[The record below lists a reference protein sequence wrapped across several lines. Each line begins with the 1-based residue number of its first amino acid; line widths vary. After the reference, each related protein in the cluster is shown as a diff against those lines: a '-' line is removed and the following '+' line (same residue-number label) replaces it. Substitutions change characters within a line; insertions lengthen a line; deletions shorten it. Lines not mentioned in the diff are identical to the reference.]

1 MKKRTK
7 GKGSASV
14 LLNFALGTILT
25 LGFTV
30 LSAKL
35 ILSGTLNE
43 NGIDLYA
50 GITKGIVALVLS
62 LLTARRSPQRKI
74 LWGLFAVALYYLL
87 LIICNLLFFGI
98 AFSGVL
104 QSALWIM
111 GGGLLGSLLG
121 NKKVRKYA

>member
-14 LLNFALGTILT
+14 LMNLALGTILT

-35 ILSGTLNE
+35 ILSGTLHE

-74 LWGLFAVALYYLL
+74 LWGLLAVALYYLL
-87 LIICNLLFFGI
+87 LMICNLLFFGI

>member
-14 LLNFALGTILT
+14 LLNLALGTILT

-74 LWGLFAVALYYLL
+74 LWGLLAVALYYLL
-87 LIICNLLFFGI
+87 LVICNLLFFGI

>member
-14 LLNFALGTILT
+14 LLNLALGTILT

-74 LWGLFAVALYYLL
+74 LWGLLAVALYYLL
-87 LIICNLLFFGI
+87 LMICNLLFFGI